1 MTHLRSALLLLALL
15 TALVLPAQ
23 AQDLSPAAQEA
34 ARSNNEFALDLY
46 QRLSDKEEGNLFFSP
61 YSISTVLRMVHA
73 GARGETATE
82 MAKVLR
88 LDPAADP
95 GQAAGEGVKDLI
107 HALRN
112 PQPTAEKPA
121 AGAADRV
128 AGRPGLPTSQAG
140 QDPVKQTAQTRI
152 REAIARLKEKLERR
166 HALHQTLK
174 VANGVYPDASDR
186 PLPSYLS
193 LLQSKFGAQA
203 SPLDYQRAPQA
214 ARASIN
220 GDIERFTGIEDL
232 LPEGSITS
240 DTRLVL
246 TNAITFKESWVT
258 KFDPAKTRE
267 SFWMNEDGTT
277 EQVSFMNAQK
287 MPVRMAYKDGVIVA
301 DLPYSNNRSLT
312 VVLPGTFGGPNLA
325 EVEQRLARGELAE
338 QLNPANMR
346 EAEMPVMLPKFTMKL
361 KQKLKPTLSAMGMP
375 RAFGGADFS
384 GINGK
389 KNLKISEVYHEAKI
403 EVSEEGTKAEGAT
416 AAVVVRE
423 SAMVGLQA
431 NRPFVFMIRDDAT
444 GAILFMGRLV
454 KP

>member
-61 YSISTVLRMVHA
+61 YSISTVLRMVQA
-73 GARGETATE
+73 GARGETADQ

-88 LDPAADP
+88 LDPNAAP

-112 PQPTAEKPA
+112 PKPTPKKKA

-128 AGRPGLPTSQAG
+128 AGRPGLAVDQAE
-140 QDPVKQTAQTRI
+140 QDATKTTQARI
-152 REAIARLKEKLERR
+152 SEAIARLKEKFERR

-186 PLPSYLS
+186 PLPAYLS

-203 SPLDYQRAPQA
+203 SPLDYQRTPKA

-220 GDIERFTGIEDL
+220 GDIERFTGIKDL

-258 KFDPAKTRE
+258 QFDPRKTRE
-267 SFWMNEDGTT
+267 SFWINEDGTT
-277 EQVSFMNAQK
+277 EHSPATS
-287 MPVRMAYKDGVIVA
+287 A
-301 DLPYSNNRSLT
+301 
-312 VVLPGTFGGPNLA
+312 GTG
-325 EVEQRLARGELAE
+325 
-338 QLNPANMR
+338 
-346 EAEMPVMLPKFTMKL
+346 
-361 KQKLKPTLSAMGMP
+361 
-375 RAFGGADFS
+375 
-384 GINGK
+384 
-389 KNLKISEVYHEAKI
+389 
-403 EVSEEGTKAEGAT
+403 
-416 AAVVVRE
+416 
-423 SAMVGLQA
+423 
-431 NRPFVFMIRDDAT
+431 
-444 GAILFMGRLV
+444 
-454 KP
+454 